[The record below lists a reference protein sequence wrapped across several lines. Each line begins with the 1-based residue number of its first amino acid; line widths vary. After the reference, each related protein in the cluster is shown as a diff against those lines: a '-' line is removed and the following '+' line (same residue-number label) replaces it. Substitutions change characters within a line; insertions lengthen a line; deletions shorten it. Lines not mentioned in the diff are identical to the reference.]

1 MSLSAET
8 IAIIKSTVPV
18 LQAHGV
24 EITSCFYKN
33 MFAAH
38 PELHNFFND
47 ANQATKKQQ
56 GALAHAVYA
65 AAAYIDKLE
74 VILPAIQPALH
85 KHVALGVTPE
95 QYAVVGEFLLKA
107 IKEVLGDAATDEI
120 LDAWGKAYQVIADI
134 FISLEKD
141 MYAKNAAAPG
151 GWVGF
156 MPFTVVAKTTVA
168 DNSIAIELK
177 PKEENA
183 ALASYKAG
191 QYITVKAK
199 VPGYG
204 EFEHNRHYSLS
215 KKHDGKTFQ
224 ITPKRDGKVSTWLLD
239 FVQVGDEVQLS
250 APAGP
255 FCRDVGAKRHIFV
268 AGGVGVTPLLA
279 MAQEAVENKEAV
291 DMIYCIRSK
300 EESILLNEVEQL
312 AKPGVGENVFVK
324 LLSSDENVDG
334 AENVRLS
341 GDFFKQRGYV
351 DTEAVYYASGS
362 DRFIKDAVQAL
373 KDAGV
378 QDSQMRLEVF
388 APSL

>member
-65 AAAYIDKLE
+65 AAAYIDKLDA
-74 VILPAIQPALH
+74 ILPAIQPALH
-85 KHVALGVTPE
+85 KHVALAVTPE

-120 LDAWGKAYQVIADI
+120 LDAWAKAYQVIADI

-141 MYAKNAAAPG
+141 LYAKTAATPG

-183 ALASYKAG
+183 TLASYKAG

-215 KKHDGKTFQ
+215 KKYDGKTFQ

-239 FVQVGDEVQLS
+239 SVQVGDEVLLS

-255 FCRDVGAKRHIFV
+255 LCREVGAKRHIFV

-312 AKPGVGENVFVK
+312 AKLGAGENVFVK

-351 DTEAVYYASGS
+351 DSEAVYYASGS